1 VAVAWYQA
9 GRGRPVATERQLAKA
24 IRRLAPYAPT
34 HRGVDL
40 ETLLVQL
47 RELHERRSLDLPP
60 PNL

>member
-24 IRRLAPYAPT
+24 IRRLTPYAPT

-40 ETLLVQL
+40 AVLLTQL
-47 RELHERRSLDLPP
+47 SKLRERRSLDLPP
-60 PNL
+60 PEL